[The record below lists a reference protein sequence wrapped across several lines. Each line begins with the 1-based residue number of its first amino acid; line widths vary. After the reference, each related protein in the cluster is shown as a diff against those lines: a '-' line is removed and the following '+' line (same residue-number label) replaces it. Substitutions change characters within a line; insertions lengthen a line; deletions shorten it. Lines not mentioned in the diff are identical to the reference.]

1 MKTLNNINNRV
12 EEHEIPFPS
21 SFHIYFTRE
30 HGKQREHP
38 KNLSP
43 EKYNIP
49 KEYILLSKK
58 LFDCTKNT
66 LNTKKLL
73 LSI

>member
-1 MKTLNNINNRV
+1 MKTLNNINNRI
-12 EEHEIPFPS
+12 EEHEIPFQF

-30 HGKQREHP
+30 YRKQREHP

-49 KEYILLSKK
+49 KDIYFYL
-58 LFDCTKNT
+58 KNYLIARKT
-66 LNTKKLL
+66 L
-73 LSI
+73 